1 MWTAMFEGVEWLFFD
16 IGNTLFD
23 EQRAFE
29 HRLYEM
35 AQKAGVEY
43 DWLYKEA
50 IALYGQHQKGDL
62 AMARRLGIEL
72 PKWHREDE
80 SPYEDTEECL
90 RILSK
95 KYKIGV
101 IANQSPGTAGRLE
114 EYGLLRYINLVTASA
129 EEGVSKPNPRI
140 FQIALDKSG
149 CMPARAVMIG
159 DRVDNDIIPAKTMGM
174 RTIWLRR
181 GIWRD
186 WRITSEQEKADCV
199 VHSLAEIC
207 KYL

>member
-1 MWTAMFEGVEWLFFD
+1 MFESVEWLFFD

-29 HRLYEM
+29 HRLHEM
-35 AQKAGVEY
+35 AQMAGVEY
-43 DWLYKEA
+43 DWLYGEA

-62 AMARRLGIEL
+62 ALARRLGIEL

-90 RILSK
+90 RTLSR
-95 KYKIGV
+95 KYKIGI

-114 EYGLLRYINLVTASA
+114 RYGLLRYIDLVVASA
-129 EEGVSKPNPRI
+129 EEGVSKPDFRI
-140 FQIALDKSG
+140 FQIALEKSG

-159 DRVDNDIIPAKTMGM
+159 DRVDNDIIPARAMGM
-174 RTIWLRR
+174 HTIWLQC

-186 WRITSEQEKADCV
+186 WQITGEREKADCV

-207 KYL
+207 RYL

>member
-1 MWTAMFEGVEWLFFD
+1 MFEGVEWLFFD

-35 AQKAGVEY
+35 AQEAGVEY
-43 DWLYKEA
+43 DWLYREA

-62 AMARRLGIEL
+62 GMARRLGIEL

-80 SPYEDTEECL
+80 APYGDAQECL
-90 RILSK
+90 RMLSR

-101 IANQSPGTAGRLE
+101 IANQSPGTAERLE
-114 EYGLLRYINLVTASA
+114 KYGLLRYIDLVVASA
-129 EEGVSKPNPRI
+129 EEGVSKPDHRI

-149 CMPARAVMIG
+149 CTPARAVMIG
-159 DRVDNDIIPAKTMGM
+159 DRVDNDIIPAKAMGM
-174 RTIWLRR
+174 HTIWLRC

-186 WRITSEQEKADCV
+186 WQITGEQEQADCV

>member
-1 MWTAMFEGVEWLFFD
+1 MFEGAEWLFFD
-16 IGNTLFD
+16 MGNTLFD

-43 DWLYKEA
+43 DWLYGET

-80 SPYEDTEECL
+80 SPYEDAEECL
-90 RILSK
+90 KTLSR

-114 EYGLLRYINLVTASA
+114 EYHLLQYIDLVTASA

-140 FQIALDKSG
+140 FQIALEKSG

-159 DRVDNDIIPAKTMGM
+159 DRVDNDIIPARAMGM
-174 RTIWLRR
+174 YTIWLRR

-199 VHSLAEIC
+199 VYSLAEIC
-207 KYL
+207 RYL

>member
-16 IGNTLFD
+16 MGNTLFD

-43 DWLYKEA
+43 DWLYREA

-80 SPYEDTEECL
+80 SPYEDAEECL
-90 RILSK
+90 RTLSR

-114 EYGLLRYINLVTASA
+114 EYGLLRYIDLVTASA

-140 FQIALDKSG
+140 FQIALEKSG

-159 DRVDNDIIPAKTMGM
+159 DRVDNDIIPAKAMGM
-174 RTIWLRR
+174 CTIWLQC

-186 WRITSEQEKADCV
+186 WQITGEQEKADCV